1 MRKGLEKKVT
11 NNVLE
16 SVCGSG
22 GENVRGKLRG
32 KRYKQV
38 DHGHKR
44 VLEQRKVIWLIY
56 ALFININGPTLL
68 CCCCCLVA
76 KLCPTL
82 GNSMD

>member
-22 GENVRGKLRG
+22 GENVRGKLGG

-44 VLEQRKVIWLIY
+44 VFRAKKGDLAYLCLIY
-56 ALFININGPTLL
+56 
-68 CCCCCLVA
+68 
-76 KLCPTL
+76 
-82 GNSMD
+82 